1 MIVAGVIEDI
11 TEIKKAK
18 EIFENNIGDH
28 MKELTEGLHNITKTV
43 IENNEKMCEITLQQE
58 DVTILIQDAKQ
69 KVYQALSIIKSIQDI
84 ASQTNLLSLNAS
96 IEAAHAGAMGKG
108 FAVVAEEVRS
118 LAQTSD
124 KTSRNISESLQQM
137 QISIDFVAEQSVA
150 IQKEIQQQ
158 NKNMEYIH
166 DVVKKVHQKAIEM
179 NEITSKIL

>member
-1 MIVAGVIEDI
+1 MASD
-11 TEIKKAK
+11 
-18 EIFENNIGDH
+18 F
-28 MKELTEGLHNITKTV
+28 
-43 IENNEKMCEITLQQE
+43 
-58 DVTILIQDAKQ
+58 LIQDAKQ

>member
-1 MIVAGVIEDI
+1 M
-11 TEIKKAK
+11 
-18 EIFENNIGDH
+18 
-28 MKELTEGLHNITKTV
+28 
-43 IENNEKMCEITLQQE
+43 
-58 DVTILIQDAKQ
+58 
-69 KVYQALSIIKSIQDI
+69 
-84 ASQTNLLSLNAS
+84 SLNAS
-96 IEAAHAGAMGKG
+96 IEAAHTGTMGKG

-137 QISIDFVAEQSVA
+137 QISIDFVAEQSFA

-166 DVVKKVHQKAIEM
+166 DIVQKVHQKAIEM